1 MSLFGLF
8 DVGKTALM
16 ASQTALAVTG
26 NNIANVNTPG
36 YTRQEVI
43 LDIATPVPGPG
54 GQIGR
59 GVRIAGIRRSYD
71 YFIQSQILGQ
81 RRNYGRSLA
90 LDQTLGMVEQ
100 VFNDPIGVGLSSG
113 ISEFLNAW
121 HDVAT
126 NPEGLPQRNTLLQKA
141 GILAAAAGRMERT
154 LLDTLSR
161 INTEVRDI
169 AGGINDMAS
178 RIAIL
183 NERIVQIEAGIG
195 SGKASD
201 LRDIRDRLLNNL
213 SELTDFSALED
224 ADGAVTVSVGMRN
237 LVSGA
242 HTNTI
247 SVTVNQDGGA
257 GLLLDGVDITSSIV
271 GGRLAGL
278 IASQRDVESTFLTG
292 LRRLAASIVKQVN
305 LLHSTGYGLDGSS
318 GNDFFSPLQASTNDY
333 SSGADITAS
342 ISDLSLLTLD
352 EYNITF
358 DAGGNYYVA
367 TGQGVVVASGMYA
380 SGSPV
385 TVNGITMIITG
396 PVSAEDSFKVSPLKT
411 AVQSLRAA
419 VTDPRS
425 IAAASSA
432 AGLPGDN
439 LVALQIAAL
448 SDTTTAELDSGTFS
462 DFYAGLASGIGSLKS
477 AAADSLRFDEN
488 LLSELESRRESVSGV
503 SLDEE
508 AANLILYQRSFE
520 AGARMIKVAD
530 ELLQTV
536 LNI

>member
-43 LDIATPVPGPG
+43 LEIATPVPGQG

-59 GVRIAGIRRSYD
+59 GVRITGIRRSYD
-71 YFIQSQILGQ
+71 WFIQSQLLGQ
-81 RRNYGRSLA
+81 RQNYGRSLA
-90 LDQTLGMVEQ
+90 LDQTLGRVEQ
-100 VFNDPIGVGLSSG
+100 VFNDPAGVGLSSA
-113 ISEFLNAW
+113 ISEFFNAW
-121 HDVAT
+121 HDIAI
-126 NPEGLPQRNTLLQKA
+126 NPEGLPQRNVLLQKA
-141 GILAAAAGRMERT
+141 GSLAAAASRMERS
-154 LLDTLSR
+154 LLDTLYQV
-161 INTEVRDI
+161 NTEVRDI
-169 AGGINDMAS
+169 AGRINNIAS

-183 NERIVQIEAGIG
+183 NERIVQTEAGIG
-195 SGKASD
+195 AEKAVD
-201 LRDIRDRLLNNL
+201 LRDSRDRLLNDL
-213 SELTDFSALED
+213 SELTDFSAVED
-224 ADGAVTVSVGMRN
+224 ANGAVAVSVGMRS
-237 LVSGA
+237 LVFGA

-247 SVTVNQDGGA
+247 SATVNQDGGA
-257 GLLLDGVDITSSIV
+257 GLVLDGVDITSQI
-271 GGRLAGL
+271 GRGRLAGL

-292 LRRLAASIVKQVN
+292 LRKLAASIVKEVN
-305 LLHSTGYGLDGSS
+305 LLHRPGYGLDGTT
-318 GNDFFSPLQASTNDY
+318 GNDFFTPLQPATNDY
-333 SSGADITAS
+333 SAGADITAS
-342 ISDLSLLTLD
+342 ISDLSQLTLD

-367 TGQGVVVASGMYA
+367 TRQGAIVASGVYT
-380 SGSPV
+380 SGNPI
-385 TVNGITMIITG
+385 TVNGITMTITG
-396 PVSAEDSFKVSPLKT
+396 PAAAGDRFVVSPLKT
-411 AVQSLRAA
+411 AIQSLRAA

-425 IAAASSA
+425 IAAASSPT
-432 AGLPGDN
+432 GLPGDN

-448 SDTTTAELDSGTFS
+448 SDTAMTALNSGTFS
-462 DFYAGLASGIGSLKS
+462 DFYAGLASEIGSLRS
-477 AAADSLRFDEN
+477 AASDSLRFDDN
-488 LLSELESRRESVSGV
+488 LLSELDARRESISGV

-508 AANLILYQRSFE
+508 AANLIRYQRSFE